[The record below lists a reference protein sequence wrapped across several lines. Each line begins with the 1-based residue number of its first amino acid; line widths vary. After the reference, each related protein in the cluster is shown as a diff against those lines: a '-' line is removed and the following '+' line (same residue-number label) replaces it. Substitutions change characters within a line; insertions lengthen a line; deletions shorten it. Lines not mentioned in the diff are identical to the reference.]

1 MVAGYALAG
10 PVYIRVCVRVRLGN
24 NGPRP
29 CAPLLIRLGRLIT
42 NISLA
47 TDTDHRAL
55 PANQVNKNTNN
66 NSVTNW
72 VNDRWTPVNLLTGQQ
87 LTVDWS
93 NKAGGA

>member
-1 MVAGYALAG
+1 MARAAPAQARPHPPGPSRAKRLTMAAARERACPAMVAGYALAG

-47 TDTDHRAL
+47 T
-55 PANQVNKNTNN
+55 
-66 NSVTNW
+66 VTYN
-72 VNDRWTPVNLLTGQQ
+72 
-87 LTVDWS
+87 
-93 NKAGGA
+93 